1 MEIITAVGTEDL
13 GHQKPGKISNA
24 MSPVDYLEKF
34 GPMLH
39 LLDSEKDF
47 DFLASEEGYDA
58 EIAHSYRT
66 VRYQALQGYRQDLLA
81 DFEHLYSVASPSA
94 LTNPDLARLLATTRK
109 SLVRSV
115 RYIGFRMRLELI
127 LPSPAAT
134 TRPSA
139 FRRLLVRA
147 IPRQR
152 APYQLLLGRLSG
164 R

>member
-66 VRYQALQGYRQDLLA
+66 VRY
-81 DFEHLYSVASPSA
+81 
-94 LTNPDLARLLATTRK
+94 
-109 SLVRSV
+109 
-115 RYIGFRMRLELI
+115 
-127 LPSPAAT
+127 
-134 TRPSA
+134 
-139 FRRLLVRA
+139 
-147 IPRQR
+147 
-152 APYQLLLGRLSG
+152 
-164 R
+164 